1 MQHDTRAAEIERH
14 ILTTQQQIIEQAR
27 QLGEEEPT
35 LADGRELLDKAMVY
49 LTLAAGSC
57 FSPFFLAQ
65 TYRNH
70 EQIEAHL
77 AGALGER
84 FVMLHE
90 ADAGPGYPS

>member
-1 MQHDTRAAEIERH
+1 MQHDTRAAAIEHH

-27 QLGEEEPT
+27 QLAGETPT
-35 LADGRELLDKAMVY
+35 LADGRELLDRALVY

-57 FSPFFLAQ
+57 FSPGFLAQ

-77 AGALGER
+77 AAAFGER
-84 FVMLHE
+84 FAQLHE
-90 ADAGPGYPS
+90 ADAA